1 MLASAREEVRTYSKA
16 ELAASGTIKE
26 LRALVA
32 ELECKLLT
40 KFEAKTEDEAKPEG
54 EAKAALKIQAAAR
67 GWCGRTDYRLVRD
80 SEACRQWV
88 AFHVDLG
95 QYKEAEQL
103 GWDGQQPP
111 APTKRALKANAAAY
125 AKDDEPMIP
134 VRDAVAQAA
143 QRPPPYRRTR
153 SINTAARA
161 SPNAAARAVSTCSPV
176 TIMPVVKAKGCK
188 SPQYSAGP
196 PDWLRAAAS
205 PAKEPELQAFVLSS
219 GHPHHDM
226 IELVRDVEACRQWVA
241 FHVARGEYKDAVE
254 LGWDGANPPPPTEQE
269 LGLLHLEVDLLEELL
284 KVNQAEYGKDE
295 EGVKVA
301 PSSPRDV
308 CIEVFARPPVKPHQ
322 NMIEIAAHAS
332 PALVRPGLPL
342 PRAEACI
349 EVVARSPINPH
360 QDMIEVPAH
369 ISLPEVSTQP
379 TFPLSTDVSQSR
391 LAAIE
396 QEQDDAERR
405 RMMDEEAAREAESQ
419 SRLAAIEQGQDE
431 AERQRMMD
439 QEAAREAEYEWWLA
453 GEEALARELEVE
465 KEVEREEQEAFRSR
479 SLSEQEALRST
490 SAQVDVRARSTSIL
504 ERQACFLNSAKNERL
519 DTANNEASARVN
531 ERLDSM
537 VKVSPMAVPPDSPPV
552 PPQRAPAGS
561 GQLSTPRVPLGA
573 QPPPRRCKRAA
584 SKAADVT
591 AFDDPGSSARG
602 ITTSRLPEWQRPRLR
617 QGGMRAAT

>member
-40 KFEAKTEDEAKPEG
+40 KFEAKTEDEAKPGG

-134 VRDAVAQAA
+134 VRDAVPQAA

-269 LGLLHLEVDLLEELL
+269 LGLLEADYS
-284 KVNQAEYGKDE
+284 EYLKDE
-295 EGVKVA
+295 A

-308 CIEVFARPPVKPHQ
+308 SIEVFARSPVRFASHV
-322 NMIEIAAHAS
+322 S
-332 PALVRPGLPL
+332 PAALRPRPLL
-342 PRAEACI
+342 PREECI
-349 EVVARSPINPH
+349 EVAAANPH
-360 QDMIEVPAH
+360 LQVMIEV
-369 ISLPEVSTQP
+369 
-379 TFPLSTDVSQSR
+379 
-391 LAAIE
+391 AAY
-396 QEQDDAERR
+396 AS
-405 RMMDEEAAREAESQ
+405 APS
-419 SRLAAIEQGQDE
+419 
-431 AERQRMMD
+431 
-439 QEAAREAEYEWWLA
+439 
-453 GEEALARELEVE
+453 AL
-465 KEVEREEQEAFRSR
+465 SR
-479 SLSEQEALRST
+479 STGAMRPQPPVHLT
-490 SAQVDVRARSTSIL
+490 IL
-504 ERQACFLNSAKNERL
+504 ERQASFLSAARANEQPSNSANIEASVRVEERL
-519 DTANNEASARVN
+519 
-531 ERLDSM
+531 
-537 VKVSPMAVPPDSPPV
+537 
-552 PPQRAPAGS
+552 QRARNHNKQVA
-561 GQLSTPRVPLGA
+561 RMA
-573 QPPPRRCKRAA
+573 AA
-584 SKAADVT
+584 ST
-591 AFDDPGSSARG
+591 ALTRHARG
-602 ITTSRLPEWQRPRLR
+602 YLTRAQLRREAERRVKLQRENREGAFARTQSLTR
-617 QGGMRAAT
+617 GRVQREGARAPSGRRAVSVCG